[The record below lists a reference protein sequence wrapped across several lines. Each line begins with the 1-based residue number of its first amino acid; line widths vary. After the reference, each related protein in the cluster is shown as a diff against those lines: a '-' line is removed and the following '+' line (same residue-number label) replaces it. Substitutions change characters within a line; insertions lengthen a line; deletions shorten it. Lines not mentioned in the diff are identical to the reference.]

1 MKFRVWEE
9 KIKGTH
15 KLKRMRRKNPMKIKK
30 ILAATLAAT
39 MVMASALTVCAG
51 TTTATS
57 GAGST
62 GSSSSSSES
71 ATVAPKE
78 VKAAGAAIK
87 VAGSD
92 VKTTIA
98 GGYAAKKVEGVAV
111 ITPLAEV
118 KANLGLKDGQTPYII
133 VYDTDAK
140 KSHLAMDCVN
150 AAAEA
155 MGAEFVAAINVDLG
169 AKENGKFIALTDG
182 SIAMVVGI
190 PSVDVTKTYS
200 MVCVQPGGVV
210 TILEDQ
216 DTNPKTVTF
225 AVQAG
230 LGTYAIVAN

>member
-1 MKFRVWEE
+1 MKV
-9 KIKGTH
+9 
-15 KLKRMRRKNPMKIKK
+15 KK

-39 MVMASALTVCAG
+39 MVMASALTVCA
-51 TTTATS
+51 TTTTS
-57 GAGST
+57 GAGSSSSG
-62 GSSSSSSES
+62 GSSSSESSSES
-71 ATVAPKE
+71 ATVAVEETKTADA
-78 VKAAGAAIK
+78 VMTI
-87 VAGSD
+87 AGSN

-98 GGYAAKKVEGVAV
+98 GGYAAKKVEGVA
-111 ITPLAEV
+111 ITTSMTEV
-118 KANLGLKDGQTPYII
+118 KANLGLKAGQAPYII

-216 DTNPKTVTF
+216 DANPKTVTF

>member
-1 MKFRVWEE
+1 MKMKRV
-9 KIKGTH
+9 
-15 KLKRMRRKNPMKIKK
+15 
-30 ILAATLAAT
+30 LAVVLAAT
-39 MVMASALTVCAG
+39 MVMASALTVCA
-51 TTTATS
+51 TTSTS

-62 GSSSSSSES
+62 DSSSSSSES
-71 ATVAPKE
+71 ATVAPAE
-78 VKAAGAAIK
+78 VKAAGAAVTI
-87 VAGSD
+87 AGSD

-111 ITPLAEV
+111 TTPVADV
-118 KANLGLKDGQTPYII
+118 KANLGLSAGQTPYVV

-150 AAAEA
+150 AAAESL
-155 MGAEFVAAINVDLG
+155 GADFVAAINVDLG
-169 AKENGKFIALTDG
+169 AKENGRFVSLENG

-190 PSVDVTKTYS
+190 PKPDVTKTYY

-216 DTNPKTVTF
+216 DTNPDTVTF

-230 LGTYAIVAN
+230 LGTYAIVAK